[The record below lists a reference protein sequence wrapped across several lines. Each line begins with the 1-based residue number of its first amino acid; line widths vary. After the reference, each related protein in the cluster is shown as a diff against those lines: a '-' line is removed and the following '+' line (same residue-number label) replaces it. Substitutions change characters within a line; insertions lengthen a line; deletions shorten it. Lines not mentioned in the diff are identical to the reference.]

1 MNMSAIIKDIVIL
14 GCGPAGLS
22 AAINAKIRNRDLLVL
37 GTENCSPPLHKAQR
51 IDNYL
56 GFHGVKGGELLD
68 HFLEHSQ
75 AMAVKIHHS
84 KVELVHINE
93 DGTFNLLT
101 GGEILSSK
109 AIILA
114 TGIPYKATLPQED
127 SYLGKGLGYCATCD
141 GPLYR
146 DRVVIIISHNQE
158 GEAEANYMAQICRQV
173 YYLPLYRGL
182 GQLDGRIKL
191 VKDAPARII
200 GNGQVQ
206 GLELKGGESI
216 EAEGLFVLGGET
228 APDRLIPGLEIV
240 ENHIQV
246 DRQQRT
252 SIPGVYAAGDC
263 TGKPYQVAKAI
274 GEGQVAGLNASNYVA
289 ARA

>member
-1 MNMSAIIKDIVIL
+1 
-14 GCGPAGLS
+14 
-22 AAINAKIRNRDLLVL
+22 
-37 GTENCSPPLHKAQR
+37 
-51 IDNYL
+51 
-56 GFHGVKGGELLD
+56 
-68 HFLEHSQ
+68 
-75 AMAVKIHHS
+75 
-84 KVELVHINE
+84 
-93 DGTFNLLT
+93 
-101 GGEILSSK
+101 
-109 AIILA
+109 
-114 TGIPYKATLPQED
+114 
-127 SYLGKGLGYCATCD
+127 
-141 GPLYR
+141 
-146 DRVVIIISHNQE
+146 
-158 GEAEANYMAQICRQV
+158 
-173 YYLPLYRGL
+173 
-182 GQLDGRIKL
+182 
-191 VKDAPARII
+191 
-200 GNGQVQ
+200 VQ